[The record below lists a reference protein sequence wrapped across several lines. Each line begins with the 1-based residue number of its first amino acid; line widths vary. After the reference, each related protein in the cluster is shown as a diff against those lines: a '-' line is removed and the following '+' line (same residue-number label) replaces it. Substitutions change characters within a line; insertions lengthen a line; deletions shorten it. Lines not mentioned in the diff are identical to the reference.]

1 MCDEY
6 ELFEFLESDFNESRM
21 ANKKKRLRN
30 RENNDPFDL
39 DENAFIKEYRFFNKF
54 GIPGVIG
61 CIDCTHVRIVRPN
74 EHEDRYFCRKKFH
87 SLNVQLICD
96 ADQQILSVDASHP
109 GSFHDSF
116 IWSYHPVRY
125 HLENLGPEETWLLG
139 DSGYSQRR
147 TMMTP
152 ILDAEPSGYMCFRC
166 VYTGSILY
174 TKACKG

>member
-1 MCDEY
+1 MNCLSFWKVISTNPEWQIKRNVSGT
-6 ELFEFLESDFNESRM
+6 E
-21 ANKKKRLRN
+21 NK
-30 RENNDPFDL
+30 DPFDL

-61 CIDCTHVRIVRPN
+61 CIDCTHVRTVRPN

-109 GSFHDSF
+109 GSLHDSF
-116 IWSYHPVRY
+116 IWSHHPV
-125 HLENLGPEETWLLG
+125 TWVLTMKNDDDTYFG
-139 DSGYSQRR
+139 CR
-147 TMMTP
+147 T
-152 ILDAEPSGYMCFRC
+152 RH
-166 VYTGSILY
+166 TGSILY